1 MRFKKSFQPNENKN
15 EYTPDTYFTINLPRG
30 ILDLHSF
37 TLNYKANPANYK
49 HTNITQIVRKTFYA
63 ATDISDLANNVVVL
77 TGHGWAEGTAIT
89 YSNRGNANIQN
100 LTSGTTYNV

>member
-15 EYTPDTYFTINLPRG
+15 EYTPDTYFSINLPRG

-49 HTNITQIVRKTFYA
+49 HVNITQIIRKTFSATITGITA
-63 ATDISDLANNVVVL
+63 ATDTITIV
-77 TGHGWAEGTAIT
+77 GHGWAEGQVVKYLNKGI
-89 YSNRGNANIQN
+89 
-100 LTSGTTYNV
+100 LTFKI